1 MTAGENMEKYR
12 VYYRMDENSEWTDEF
27 YPEPYIEAEN
37 EDAALEVAKEYVT
50 YWGYDPDAYDWMVL
64 NYEG

>member
-1 MTAGENMEKYR
+1 MEKYR

-37 EDAALEVAKEYVT
+37 EDAT